1 MTKTNQ
7 TIRRRTA
14 LIGATLALALIA
26 IISACMTH
34 TMPTQNMAPP
44 SPGPSPYIKT
54 IS

>member
-7 TIRRRTA
+7 IVRRRTV
-14 LIGATLALALIA
+14 LIIATVALALIA

-34 TMPTQNMAPP
+34 TMPTQTMAPP